1 MIKLFAPSTLLEICL
16 VHKFWGALR
25 CSHMAKI
32 VAQEEELSL
41 ETSYFLEALVFL
53 NDANVRTEY
62 FERNSLL

>member
-1 MIKLFAPSTLLEICL
+1 
-16 VHKFWGALR
+16 
-25 CSHMAKI
+25 MAKI